1 MNKKQTE
8 SARGEPCTMRLDKC
22 TGGGM
27 NTTTVFAHKNGAGM
41 GLKSVDED
49 GNEVGFYS
57 CFYCHSVYDQT
68 ESHPYYKKP
77 FLMQMAEFAI
87 RETKK
92 KLKVKGLWME
102 KEERKPPTPP
112 KSPYE

>member
-1 MNKKQTE
+1 
-8 SARGEPCTMRLDKC
+8 
-22 TGGGM
+22 
-27 NTTTVFAHKNGAGM
+27 M

-57 CFYCHSVYDQT
+57 CYYCHSVYDGN

-92 KLKVKGLWME
+92 KLKAKGLWME